1 MEILGHRGR
10 PGSDTP
16 ENTLAAVEAALAEG
30 ADGVEV
36 DVRLTSDG
44 VAVCFHD
51 PGLQRMAG
59 VARGVRSLTL
69 AELAAVRVDGHP
81 VPTVAEVLACMAGRG
96 RLVLDLKPEQ
106 RPRRLLAAVGV
117 ALGSAAQPLPQ
128 VVLSSFD
135 GDVLA
140 TAAQSAPE
148 LERAVILTGA
158 EPSSRVLAQA
168 VARGDGAL
176 HVPARTVFG
185 APELVAAAHSR
196 GLVVRVWTV
205 NRPVDARLLRLLGV
219 DALITD
225 VPGALRGALS
235 ERRSPGVHL
244 EGAIGPSVL
253 LTVGDEV
260 GGELTQTYRGESIE
274 HEAWSPASG
283 AGSGRHDGTVGLRE

>member
-10 PGSDTP
+10 PRADTP
-16 ENTLAAVEAALAEG
+16 ENTLASVDAAITEG

-36 DVRLTSDG
+36 DVRLTADG

-51 PGLQRMAG
+51 AGLQRMAG
-59 VARGVRSLTL
+59 VARGVRNLTL
-69 AELAAVRVDGHP
+69 AELAAIRVNGHP
-81 VPTVAEVLACMAGRG
+81 VPTVAEVLGRLGGSG

-106 RPRRLLAAVGV
+106 RPRALLAAVGV
-117 ALGSAAQPLPQ
+117 AMASTDLPLPQ

-135 GDVLA
+135 GSVLA
-140 TAAQSAPE
+140 AAAVAAPA

-158 EPSSRVLAQA
+158 EPASQILAQA
-168 VARGDGAL
+168 VARGDQTL

-185 APELVAAAHSR
+185 APDLVAAAHR
-196 GLVVRVWTV
+196 HGLLVRVWTV

-225 VPGALRGALS
+225 VPGELRSALA
-235 ERRSPGVHL
+235 ERRSSLVHL
-244 EGAIGPSVL
+244 GSTDGPSGL
-253 LTVGDEV
+253 PTVGDEV
-260 GGELTQTYRGESIE
+260 GGEPAQTYRGEPIE

-283 AGSGRHDGTVGLRE
+283 AGSGRHDGTVRLRE